1 MNLTFIPIVSPVS
14 FDELVPW
21 NVVISAHP
29 GECAMAVDSDGAA
42 VTEVA
47 FARLY
52 SSFG

>member
-21 NVVISAHP
+21 NVVILAHP
-29 GECAMAVDSDGAA
+29 GECAVDSNGAA

-52 SSFG
+52 ASFG